1 VKTRAFSLSTF
12 MPLLHVWYFQLPSV
26 GPLLSFPSQTS
37 LTMDLSSLA
46 SPPESPKPPCAVSIA
61 ESTYSMA
68 TTLALKKKS
77 QHAHPETRPSPDTQ
91 TNDPATVDARL
102 PLPPRSVAS
111 YATTS
116 TLKTNHTIY
125 SLPEPLPAA
134 NAATPTQTDPIDTA
148 PSPPRRT
155 RPQRHAAA
163 KALLSLSTAY
173 EPLVIHAA
181 RSERSSSITSAAGET
196 GDDVVRESGM
206 LVIDDMLP
214 TVDDSEGDSD
224 GYEGSGSRKGRRKRL
239 RVGMKRKRECVGVD
253 GGAVGKH
260 RGKKRGE
267 KLDRD
272 DLRLIA
278 RAAQG
283 IMGGEEKERERVTK
297 KKKRKGE
304 EMLDGLKRDEV
315 EVLLRFVEE
324 SVDWSLAALRLSKLQ
339 MGREDSG
346 DGVEQSQS
354 HATNLEGRDS
364 DANAVKSH
372 TAGNPH
378 VKTAESLKEHWRDIL
393 SKRVI
398 DLYLA

>member
-1 VKTRAFSLSTF
+1 
-12 MPLLHVWYFQLPSV
+12 
-26 GPLLSFPSQTS
+26 
-37 LTMDLSSLA
+37 
-46 SPPESPKPPCAVSIA
+46 
-61 ESTYSMA
+61 
-68 TTLALKKKS
+68 
-77 QHAHPETRPSPDTQ
+77 
-91 TNDPATVDARL
+91 
-102 PLPPRSVAS
+102 
-111 YATTS
+111 
-116 TLKTNHTIY
+116 
-125 SLPEPLPAA
+125 
-134 NAATPTQTDPIDTA
+134 
-148 PSPPRRT
+148 
-155 RPQRHAAA
+155 
-163 KALLSLSTAY
+163 
-173 EPLVIHAA
+173 
-181 RSERSSSITSAAGET
+181 
-196 GDDVVRESGM
+196 M

-214 TVDDSEGDSD
+214 AVDDSEGDSD

-267 KLDRD
+267 
-272 DLRLIA
+272 RLIA